1 MATYFFARWRNKG
14 YNELEKGI
22 AMLILTVVLII
33 VVIVLAYV
41 LVRVLRQKR
50 HLRNEVYDL
59 KSQLYLNQLA
69 VQLVTHASWEYY
81 IASKPRYY
89 PNTCHVITSNRMVSN
104 LTGCWP
110 DLFEFHN

>member
-1 MATYFFARWRNKG
+1 
-14 YNELEKGI
+14 
-22 AMLILTVVLII
+22 MLIAIVVLTIS
-33 VVIVLAYV
+33 VIVLAYV
-41 LVRVLRQKR
+41 AVRALRQNR
-50 HLRNEVYDL
+50 PLRKEVYDL